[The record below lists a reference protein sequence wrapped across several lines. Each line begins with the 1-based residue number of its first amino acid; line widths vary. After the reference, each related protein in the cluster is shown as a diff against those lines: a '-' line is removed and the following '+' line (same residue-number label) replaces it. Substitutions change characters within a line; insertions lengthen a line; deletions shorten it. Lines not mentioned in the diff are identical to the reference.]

1 MQDPFKE
8 YIKQVEPSKK
18 ERGYVWSTAI
28 GLQDVDGIEVSAYMK
43 ETARRNIDG
52 DISLDEARDL
62 IDSYYIANPSLES
75 SDRTEEA
82 DKVATRIAQVLS
94 ENAFSF
100 TVREYLSIHKRLFL
114 GIYPHAGEV
123 RDYNISKKEWVLDE
137 DTVHYGSAM
146 DLIETLEYDISKEK
160 EFSYVGLKIDEV
172 IKHIARFIADLWQI
186 HAFGEGN
193 TRTTAVFLIKYL
205 RTLGFEVTNDIFAEK
220 AWFFRN
226 ALVRANYSDIKNG
239 VYETTEY
246 LELFL
251 RNLLL
256 DEQNQL
262 RNRRLHIRYDNNTDF
277 ERKIENIQATLKTKE
292 NVRTMFDEYGVDK
305 SFGRGAVMEL
315 LDLKQTRTSE
325 LLAWLLEENMIET
338 MPGEGKGKYRFK
350 L

>member
-75 SDRTEEA
+75 GDRTEEA
-82 DKVATRIAQVLS
+82 DKVAARIAQVLS

-160 EFSYVGLKIDEV
+160 EFSYAGLKIDEV

-325 LLAWLLEENMIET
+325 LLAWLLEENIIET
-338 MPGEGKGKYRFK
+338 MAGEGKGKYRFK